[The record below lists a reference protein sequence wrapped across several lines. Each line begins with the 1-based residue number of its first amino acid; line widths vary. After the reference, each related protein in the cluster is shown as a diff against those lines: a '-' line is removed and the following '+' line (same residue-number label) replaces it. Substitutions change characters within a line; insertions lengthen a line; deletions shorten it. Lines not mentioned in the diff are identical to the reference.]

1 MQGLDYKE
9 RIMEKIL
16 IIDGRAR
23 VLPSSIAA
31 RYAKK
36 AILQG
41 KAVQYKEAAINDGI
55 EKHYG
60 IVVENAFYEK
70 VSSDIDL
77 PGYLWFVKWDIM
89 GKKLINPSVPFP
101 IEKSMRRGKLHIMLQ
116 GEWVRANICTTHILF
131 K

>member
-1 MQGLDYKE
+1 
-9 RIMEKIL
+9 MEKIL
-16 IIDGRAR
+16 IINGKVQ
-23 VLPSSIAA
+23 VLPPSLAA
-31 RYAKK
+31 KAAKK
-36 AILQG
+36 AVLQG

-60 IVVENAFYEK
+60 IIVENAFYEK

-77 PGYLWFVKWDIM
+77 PGYLWFVKWDII

-101 IEKSMRRGKLHIMLQ
+101 IEKSMRMGKLHIMLQ
-116 GEWVRANICTTHILF
+116 GEWVRANLCTNHILF